1 MKTTMTNKSKAIL
14 TPKLP
19 DSEVN
24 AMSMLGLAHIGDA
37 VYELL
42 TRTMLCSDGVT
53 KASELHKMTVAR
65 VNAPAQAQAMQ
76 RILPSLTDT
85 ELAIYKRGRNTKV
98 NSVPQKADIA
108 QYHAATGLEA
118 LFGWLYLKG
127 ERDRIE
133 ELYALGVSDD
143 GT

>member
-1 MKTTMTNKSKAIL
+1 MTDIL
-14 TPKLP
+14 RP
-19 DSEVN
+19 DMTEAEIN

-53 KASELHKMTVAR
+53 KASELHRKTVAL
-65 VNAPAQAQAMQ
+65 VNAPAQAEAMS
-76 RILPSLTDT
+76 RILPKLNDT

-118 LFGWLYLKG
+118 LFGWLYLRG
-127 ERDRIE
+127 ENERIA
-133 ELYALGVSDD
+133 ELYALGVNND